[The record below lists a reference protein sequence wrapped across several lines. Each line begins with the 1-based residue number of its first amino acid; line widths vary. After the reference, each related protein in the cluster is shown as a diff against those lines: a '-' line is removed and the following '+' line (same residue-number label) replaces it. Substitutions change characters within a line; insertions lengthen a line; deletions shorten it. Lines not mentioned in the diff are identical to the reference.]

1 MLRMLIRVRMMMLMR
16 MLIKVRIVRIMEA
29 KMSTMM
35 VIPKHLIIKLVLR
48 ISFLLHLIWI

>member
-1 MLRMLIRVRMMMLMR
+1 MMLMR
-16 MLIKVRIVRIMEA
+16 MLIRVGIVRIMEA

-35 VIPKHLIIKLVLR
+35 VIPKHMIIKLVLR